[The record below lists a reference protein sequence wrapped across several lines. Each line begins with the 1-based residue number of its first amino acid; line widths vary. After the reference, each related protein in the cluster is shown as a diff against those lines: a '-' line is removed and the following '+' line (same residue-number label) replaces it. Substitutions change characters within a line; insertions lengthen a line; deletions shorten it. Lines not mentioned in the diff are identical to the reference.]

1 MNKFLFLKFFF
12 SPDDGAG
19 GGAAGGSGGG
29 AAGDQG
35 KKPTIEELQ
44 AQLDAK
50 TAELS
55 KVTAES
61 IERKKRLKELEALE
75 EQDKKRKEAEM
86 SEADKAKAKLA
97 EAEAARQAAEAALKT
112 ERIYGAI
119 DREASALK
127 FHNLSD
133 ARAMIDMA
141 KVAVDDKGAV
151 TGVKDAL
158 AALAKDKPYLID
170 NGQQGKG
177 RGTPNS
183 SQNKQASGNTGDKPQ
198 PSTARF

>member
-1 MNKFLFLKFFF
+1 MHKFLKFFF

-19 GGAAGGSGGG
+19 SGAASGSSGG
-29 AAGDQG
+29 AAGDQS

-50 TAELS
+50 TAELGR
-55 KVTAES
+55 VTAES

-75 EQDKKRKEAEM
+75 EQEKKRKEAEM

-97 EAEAARQAAEAALKT
+97 EAEAARLAAEAALKT
-112 ERIYGAI
+112 ERVYGAI
-119 DREASALK
+119 DREAAALK
-127 FHNLSD
+127 FHDLSD

-158 AALAKDKPYLID
+158 AALVKLKPYLVD

-177 RGTPNS
+177 KGTPNS
-183 SQNKQASGNTGDKPQ
+183 SFNKQTGGSAADKPQ
-198 PSTARF
+198 PPIARF